1 MRFVGIEAA
10 AYGVTN
16 LPKAKRFWTD
26 FGLEERAAGAASAVF
41 AATNG
46 SRVILKRRSDPA
58 LPPPVEEG
66 STVRLISWGMETAAD
81 VEAVR
86 ERLADA
92 GCLAEGPGV
101 RTVDPAGFALEFVVS
116 ATRMPEVA
124 PSPANAPQDINRIDA
139 RAGFYDRAE
148 PLKIGHIV
156 LNVPDATAAAAFYR
170 EVLGFHLSDAYD
182 NGSVFLRC
190 APRHSHHNLFLLQS
204 PTGRAGLNHL
214 AFAVRDIHEMF
225 AGGQRMT
232 NCGWKTAVGPG
243 RHRISSCYFWYV
255 HNPCGGFAEYFW
267 DEDFLTEDWEPQ
279 LWTPGPEIFAEW
291 MLPKGLPLRNPR
303 SAR

>member
-58 LPPPVEEG
+58 LPPAVEEG

-267 DEDFLTEDWEPQ
+267 DEDFLTEEWEPQ

-291 MLPKGLPLRNPR
+291 MLPKGLPLRKPR
-303 SAR
+303 PAR

>member
-267 DEDFLTEDWEPQ
+267 DEDFLTEEWEPQ

-291 MLPKGLPLRNPR
+291 MLPKGLPLRKPR
-303 SAR
+303 PAR